1 MMQIKQAEFF
11 AVLLMLGFASSTA
24 YPNDEVEHH
33 EFPHHHLALFAGVG
47 FEQDGSGH
55 KENGSAF
62 GLEYELQFHEKWG
75 IGVDVERLFG
85 SGTHRSSV
93 IVIPLNFHPNEEWR
107 FFAGPG
113 IESHDDKN
121 KNLMRVGIAYE
132 FSFHQRWSASPE
144 ILVDFVEGGATTYVV
159 GIAIGYGF

>member
-11 AVLLMLGFASSTA
+11 AVLLMLGLFGSTA
-24 YPNDEVEHH
+24 YASDEEQHH
-33 EFPHHHLALFAGVG
+33 EFPHHHLALFAGFG

-55 KENGSAF
+55 EENGSAL

-75 IGVDVERLFG
+75 IGVDVEHLSG

-93 IVIPLNFHPNEEWR
+93 IVIPLNFHPNEKWR

-113 IESHDDKN
+113 IESHDPKN
-121 KNLMRVGIAYE
+121 KNLVRVGVAYE
-132 FSFHQRWSASPE
+132 YSFHQRWSASPE
-144 ILVDFVEGGATTYVV
+144 ILVDFIEGGATTYVL